1 MVGVGAGTALQPSPA
16 PSPPASEEGGGGGGE
31 EEEEGP
37 TDLKGR
43 LIDAVV
49 GGPPESP
56 TDWAL
61 HIFSIIPKVAP
72 FRVRVNLGLG
82 PI

>member
-16 PSPPASEEGGGGGGE
+16 PSPPASEEGGGG

-82 PI
+82 LG

>member
-1 MVGVGAGTALQPSPA
+1 MSPRA
-16 PSPPASEEGGGGGGE
+16 WYGHDVATGSLDDLGH

-82 PI
+82 LG